1 MTPKPPKKPSNTRT
15 PMISTADADSPLEV
29 PRSLPRGLNS
39 LPRDVVL
46 LSQRSRLIASTA
58 HCVGTKGYLSTTVA
72 DITSHAGVSRTT
84 FYQQFKDKE
93 DCYFY
98 CYDRLSQSHME
109 RMIAALGSEATPKMR
124 LVASIEAYLQHLAD
138 NGEYALAFF
147 AEAANAGERVQSRGA
162 ELKGAHKSHLIQ
174 WHEELRQVNPDLI
187 DPPAA
192 VYDLIL
198 EGSHA
203 VLERWVREGFKQSFQ
218 EICRDIC
225 YFCFAS
231 LGLQQWAK
239 EVLEAYH
246 SDR

>member
-1 MTPKPPKKPSNTRT
+1 MFSAT
-15 PMISTADADSPLEV
+15 DADTPLEV

-39 LPRDVVL
+39 LPREVVL
-46 LSQRSRLIASTA
+46 LSQRSRLIEATA

-72 DITSHAGVSRTT
+72 DIISRAGVSRTT

-98 CYDRLSQSHME
+98 CYDRLSQSHLE
-109 RMIAALGSEATPKMR
+109 RTLAALGAGTTPKMR
-124 LVASIEAYLQHLAD
+124 LIGSIDAYLQHLAD

-147 AEAANAGERVQSRGA
+147 AEAANAGERVQTRAA
-162 ELKGAHKSHLIQ
+162 ELKAAHKAHLIQ
-174 WHEELRQVNPDLI
+174 WHEEVRQLYPDAI
-187 DPPAA
+187 VPPAT

-203 VLERWVREGFKQSFQ
+203 ILERWVRGGFPQSLQ
-218 EICRDIC
+218 DIHQAIC

-231 LGLQQWAK
+231 LGLQQWAE
-239 EVLEAYH
+239 EVLDAGH
-246 SDR
+246 SES